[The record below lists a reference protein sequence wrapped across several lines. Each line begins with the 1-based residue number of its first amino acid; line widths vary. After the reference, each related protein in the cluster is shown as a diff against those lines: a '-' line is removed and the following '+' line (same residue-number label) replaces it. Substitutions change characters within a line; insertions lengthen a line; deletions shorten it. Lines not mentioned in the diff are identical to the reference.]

1 MIHVLFLKIRM
12 YPCNFKKITSFT
24 LVWIGYILFKKGKKG
39 TRRQVSIPSAALQQD
54 YWRDLV
60 EQRRQTTG
68 AGQQM
73 VGRRIA
79 RRVGGARLILG
90 GASQARRRRLYFLY
104 GRLSFSRLILL
115 FCVYV
120 LYCTHTR
127 GERTCA
133 KVAQGLQHG
142 RASHPSGW
150 SAIKKLNTTFN
161 MSHLFGLKAGAWICH
176 RQALTWSINRCV
188 FFSLDNALLS
198 AAQVQTK

>member
-1 MIHVLFLKIRM
+1 M
-12 YPCNFKKITSFT
+12 
-24 LVWIGYILFKKGKKG
+24 
-39 TRRQVSIPSAALQQD
+39 
-54 YWRDLV
+54 

-127 GERTCA
+127 RGENVCKGGSGITA
-133 KVAQGLQHG
+133 
-142 RASHPSGW
+142 RASIASIRVVCH
-150 SAIKKLNTTFN
+150 KKLNTTFN
-161 MSHLFGLKAGAWICH
+161 MSHLFGLN
-176 RQALTWSINRCV
+176 WSVNLSST
-188 FFSLDNALLS
+188 SLDMIYKPLCLLFIRQCAAVGGPSTDQIDNISCLVCAASSEKTGS
-198 AAQVQTK
+198 ARLCGNNKSSITSHLTRYADV

>member
-1 MIHVLFLKIRM
+1 MQLITQK
-12 YPCNFKKITSFT
+12 KKIKSFT
-24 LVWIGYILFKKGKKG
+24 LVWIGYFSLKG

-90 GASQARRRRLYFLY
+90 GASQARRRLYFLY
-104 GRLSFSRLILL
+104 GRLSFLALLL

-127 GERTCA
+127 GENVC
-133 KVAQGLQHG
+133 KGGLAAG
-142 RASHPSGW
+142 ITARASIIHQGGLHHT
-150 SAIKKLNTTFN
+150 AIKIKSSFN
-161 MSHLFGLKAGAWICH
+161 MSHLFGLN
-176 RQALTWSINRCV
+176 WSVNLSSL
-188 FFSLDNALLS
+188 SLDMIYKPLS
-198 AAQVQTK
+198 SFH